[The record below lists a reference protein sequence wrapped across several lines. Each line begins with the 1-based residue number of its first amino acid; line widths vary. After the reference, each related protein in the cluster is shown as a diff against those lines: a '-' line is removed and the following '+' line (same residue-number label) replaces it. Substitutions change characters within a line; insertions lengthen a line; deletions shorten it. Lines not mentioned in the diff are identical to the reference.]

1 MVSPWP
7 SWCHPS
13 RWRWLLPMCRLWSS
27 GWCFPFLF
35 PFSHL
40 DGWSMMILYSYYIKF
55 EINDK
60 PLSWARSSA
69 FSAPI
74 SSYNIDN
81 IAWISMWSLKNF
93 ILTLLP
99 CLFHW
104 QVEQPH
110 TWGMWVAT
118 QVSQSHSSA
127 RWFFWSDVGRSWT
140 FAGTMM
146 WRGPWSLPSP
156 IAWATQLWRRCTSLH
171 SIWLRRGFSFRADS
185 GNKRNS

>member
-1 MVSPWP
+1 
-7 SWCHPS
+7 
-13 RWRWLLPMCRLWSS
+13 MCRLWSS

-60 PLSWARSSA
+60 PLSLARSSA

-74 SSYNIDN
+74 SSYNIDIYIDN
-81 IAWISMWSLKNF
+81 IAWISMWSLNNF

-99 CLFHW
+99 FLFHR

-140 FAGTMM
+140 
-146 WRGPWSLPSP
+146 SP
-156 IAWATQLWRRCTSLH
+156 GQWCGAALEVSFRQSHGLH
-171 SIWLRRGFSFRADS
+171 SCDVAVHLCALYGYEEAFLFELTQEIKGTPRRSS
-185 GNKRNS
+185 